1 MTEGQ
6 FVVMAVMLVTAAEGA
21 FGVNIWNSPVMMMMA
36 RMGIMITR

>member
-6 FVVMAVMLVTAAEGA
+6 FVVMAVMLVTAAEGV

-36 RMGIMITR
+36 RMVIRITR